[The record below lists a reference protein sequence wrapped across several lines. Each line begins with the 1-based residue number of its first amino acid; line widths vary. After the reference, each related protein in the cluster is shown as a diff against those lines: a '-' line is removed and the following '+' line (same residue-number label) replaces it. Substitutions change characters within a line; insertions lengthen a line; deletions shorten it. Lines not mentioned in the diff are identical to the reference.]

1 MIIGF
6 IVFDSSE
13 MLAGKV
19 FKIFINL
26 VFCFYK
32 ACIEK
37 KKKKKDVSL
46 QNILHLPVLWIGLET
61 T

>member
-32 ACIEK
+32 ACIR
-37 KKKKKDVSL
+37 KKKKDVSL
-46 QNILHLPVLWIGLET
+46 QNILHLPVL
-61 T
+61 

>member
-32 ACIEK
+32 ACIR

-46 QNILHLPVLWIGLET
+46 QNILHLPVL
-61 T
+61 

>member
-32 ACIEK
+32 ACIRK
-37 KKKKKDVSL
+37 KKKVSL
-46 QNILHLPVLWIGLET
+46 QNILHLPVL
-61 T
+61 

>member
-6 IVFDSSE
+6 IIFDSSE

-32 ACIEK
+32 ACIRKRRQSAEHS
-37 KKKKKDVSL
+37 VSPGVMNRSWDYL
-46 QNILHLPVLWIGLET
+46 IY
-61 T
+61 